1 MNEQI
6 ASLVGARPIALS
18 MHWKWVKLPRCDD
31 GLLWFVKPHPSIYHH
46 L

>member
-18 MHWKWVKLPRCDD
+18 NRELKELPRCDD
-31 GLLWFVKPHPSIYHH
+31 GLLWFATASINISSS